1 MDTAIFATPESTHA
15 TRQVAS
21 ASLLESISP
30 AQDLLNREYEKA
42 LLLARRIPAVPL
54 QSTENP
60 TVILVGGPYDG
71 QDIRITATEFGAG
84 FFLRN
89 GQRYL
94 RADAE
99 SLLGTDA
106 RIPTFKWENEVL
118 SASALDSWAA
128 FKRPQQVEVLDCG
141 LAV

>member
-1 MDTAIFATPESTHA
+1 MDTVIVVTQDSTHA
-15 TRQVAS
+15 TRQVAR
-21 ASLLESISP
+21 ASWLESISP

-42 LLLARRIPAVPL
+42 LLLARRIPTVPL
-54 QSTENP
+54 QTTDNP
-60 TVILVGGPYDG
+60 TVILAGGPYDG
-71 QDIRITATEFGAG
+71 QDIRITETEFGAG

-99 SLLGTDA
+99 SLLGTGA
-106 RIPTFKWENEVL
+106 RIPIFKWENEVL
-118 SASALDSWAA
+118 SASALVSWAA
-128 FKRPQQVEVLDCG
+128 FKRPQQVEVLEFG